1 MMLLHPEFLVKDGK
15 KQFVVL
21 TYEEFETLQELLAD
35 AQDLLDLREAVEA
48 EGDEPGVPIEEVK
61 KQLGLG

>member
-1 MMLLHPEFLVKDGK
+1 MHPEFLVKDGK

-21 TYEEFETLQELLAD
+21 TYEFETLQEALAD
-35 AQDLLDLREAVEA
+35 AQDLLDLREAIEA

-61 KQLGLG
+61 KQLGLV